1 MGENRQDGSRRGAHF
16 AKPAD
21 AGQTHTGAST
31 DEAAALVPAAGHFSG
46 SVREEAP
53 SAARAGSRVAAHFG
67 TRDVDDE
74 AAVFAE
80 LPAEESAADPVEGPA
95 ENASEA
101 LADDLAEGVAEPGA
115 PEAGPAAGADDGEAL
130 LFSGSYRTAAT
141 RAAELAS
148 GEAASVS
155 DDAVPA
161 AGEDNTPSEADV
173 SRSAALMSVLVI
185 ISRITGFLR
194 TWAQAYG
201 MGTTVVASAFTVAN
215 NLPNQLYELV
225 MGGML
230 VTAFLPVYVSA
241 KKRAGKPGAIAY
253 ASNLLSLVTIAMLL
267 LSAISFVFAG
277 QIVWTQAFNAS
288 ADFDFE
294 LSTYFLRFFSI
305 EVVLYALSSVI
316 SSVLNAERDYFWSTA
331 APIVNNVVT
340 TASFFGYALFAPSN
354 PTLAILCLAI
364 GNPLGVLVQ
373 VLCQLPS
380 LKRCGVKLSLRVDLR
395 DPCIKETLELGIP
408 TLIVTLVSF
417 ATTSVQS
424 SCSLSVNPNGA
435 AITYYA
441 RMWYVLPYSVFAI
454 PITTA
459 MFTELS
465 TYVANKDNASF
476 VAGVRRGCGRILFL
490 LVPFALYLIVF
501 SPCLARLLGGSRMDT
516 ESLEQLASYLAWL
529 SISLPAYGVCT
540 YLQKACSALRRMKLF
555 TVAEIIAGAVQIVF
569 CLAFTPLWGFNVV
582 GFSSTLFF
590 VSIDVVILAFL
601 RRELGPIGLKAL
613 VASCARSVALGVLG
627 ASVGAAILLA
637 LQAFVAPLAGGG
649 IVRALIYTVAGGVPS
664 LLATFGIACMLHLDE
679 AAFIDDLLAKFKRRA
694 ASA

>member
-1 MGENRQDGSRRGAHF
+1 MGEKRQDETMHGALRGAHF
-16 AKPAD
+16 AKPGAAPHVFEPTPTAGAAD
-21 AGQTHTGAST
+21 QTMVFV
-31 DEAAALVPAAGHFSG
+31 AA
-46 SVREEAP
+46 
-53 SAARAGSRVAAHFG
+53 AARARAQAAAAAEARAAETAAQAGDVA
-67 TRDVDDE
+67 DM
-74 AAVFAE
+74 
-80 LPAEESAADPVEGPA
+80 
-95 ENASEA
+95 
-101 LADDLAEGVAEPGA
+101 
-115 PEAGPAAGADDGEAL
+115 AGADDAADAADTARLRVIAAPDAPGMRAEGAAQALPQAAADAEEAP
-130 LFSGSYRTAAT
+130 T
-141 RAAELAS
+141 
-148 GEAASVS
+148 
-155 DDAVPA
+155 D
-161 AGEDNTPSEADV
+161 ADV

-241 KKRAGKPGAIAY
+241 KKRAGKPGAMAY
-253 ASNLLSLVTIAMLL
+253 ASNLLSLVTICMVA
-267 LSAISFVFAG
+267 LSVVSFIFAG
-277 QIVWTQAFNAS
+277 QIVWTQSFNAS
-288 ADFDFE
+288 ADFDFD

-340 TASFFGYALFAPSN
+340 TASFFGYAAFASTN
-354 PTLAILCLAI
+354 PQLAVLCLAI

-380 LKRCGVKLSLRVDLR
+380 LKRCGVRLTLRVDIH
-395 DPCIKETLELGIP
+395 DPCIRETLSLGIP

-441 RMWYVLPYSVFAI
+441 RMWYILPYSVFAI

-465 TYVANKDNASF
+465 TNVANSDIPSF
-476 VAGVRRGCGRILFL
+476 VRGLRRGCGRILFL

-501 SPCLARLLGGSRMDT
+501 SPCLAMLLGGSRMDAG
-516 ESLEQLASYLAWL
+516 SLGQLSGYLAWL
-529 SISLPAYGVCT
+529 SVSLPAYGVCT

-555 TVAEIIAGAVQIVF
+555 TVAEVIAGAIQIVF
-569 CLAFTPLWGFNVV
+569 CLVFTPVWGLNVV
-582 GFSSTLFF
+582 GFSSTFFF
-590 VSIDVVILAFL
+590 VSIDAVIFAFL
-601 RRELGPIGLKAL
+601 RRELGPIGMRGLIVSLFWSFLLGGAGAAVGGAIL
-613 VASCARSVALGVLG
+613 WALGT
-627 ASVGAAILLA
+627 
-637 LQAFVAPLAGGG
+637 FVAPLAGGG
-649 IVRALIYTVAGGVPS
+649 LVRALIYTVAGGVPS
-664 LLATFGIACMLHLDE
+664 LVVTFGTACLLRLDE
-679 AAFIDDLLAKFKRRA
+679 AAFIDDLLGKLKRR
-694 ASA
+694 SA

>member
-1 MGENRQDGSRRGAHF
+1 MGEKRQGDPYRGAHF
-16 AKPAD
+16 AKPGDAAHIYTGTPADETMVFVLAAERSRAAARRPDTAARPGVPAHLDAAVED
-21 AGQTHTGAST
+21 AGAEDT
-31 DEAAALVPAAGHFSG
+31 AALRKLDAAPVQAPPA
-46 SVREEAP
+46 
-53 SAARAGSRVAAHFG
+53 
-67 TRDVDDE
+67 
-74 AAVFAE
+74 
-80 LPAEESAADPVEGPA
+80 
-95 ENASEA
+95 
-101 LADDLAEGVAEPGA
+101 
-115 PEAGPAAGADDGEAL
+115 DGEMD
-130 LFSGSYRTAAT
+130 GAT
-141 RAAELAS
+141 
-148 GEAASVS
+148 
-155 DDAVPA
+155 D
-161 AGEDNTPSEADV
+161 ADV

-201 MGTTVVASAFTVAN
+201 MGTTIVASAFTVAN

-241 KKRAGKPGAIAY
+241 KKRAGKPGAIGY

-277 QIVWTQAFNAS
+277 QIVWTQSFNAS
-288 ADFDFE
+288 SDFDFE

-373 VLCQLPS
+373 ALCQLPS
-380 LKRCGVKLSLRVDLR
+380 LKRCGVKLSLRVDVH
-395 DPCIKETLELGIP
+395 DPCIKETIALGIP

-465 TYVANKDNASF
+465 TNVANNDNASF

-501 SPCLARLLGGSRMDT
+501 APCLARLLGGSRMDA
-516 ESLEQLASYLAWL
+516 ESLDQLASYLAWL
-529 SISLPAYGVCT
+529 SVSLPAYGVCT

-569 CLAFTPLWGFNVV
+569 CLAFTPVWGFNVV
-582 GFSSTLFF
+582 GFSSTFFF
-590 VSIDVVILAFL
+590 VSIDLVIFAFL

-613 VASCARSVALGVLG
+613 VVSCVRSLVLG
-627 ASVGAAILLA
+627 SLGAGVGGAILWA
-637 LQAFVAPLAGGG
+637 LQAFVAPLSGGG
-649 IVRALIYTVAGGVPS
+649 IVRALIYTVAGGVPA
-664 LLATFGIACMLHLDE
+664 LLVTFGAACALHLDE
-679 AAFIDDLLAKFKRRA
+679 AAFIDDLLAKFRRRPV
-694 ASA
+694 SA

>member
-1 MGENRQDGSRRGAHF
+1 MGENRQDAPRRGAHF
-16 AKPAD
+16 AKPGDGAHTYTGTPAD
-21 AGQTHTGAST
+21 ETMVFVLAAERSRATARVESSGEQLDAEDTAKLRKLETAP
-31 DEAAALVPAAGHFSG
+31 AAALLAEEGEGSG
-46 SVREEAP
+46 VCEAP
-53 SAARAGSRVAAHFG
+53 LS
-67 TRDVDDE
+67 DE
-74 AAVFAE
+74 
-80 LPAEESAADPVEGPA
+80 G
-95 ENASEA
+95 
-101 LADDLAEGVAEPGA
+101 GV
-115 PEAGPAAGADDGEAL
+115 
-130 LFSGSYRTAAT
+130 
-141 RAAELAS
+141 
-148 GEAASVS
+148 
-155 DDAVPA
+155 
-161 AGEDNTPSEADV
+161 SEADV

-201 MGTTVVASAFTVAN
+201 MGTTIVASAFTVAN

-253 ASNLLSLVTIAMLL
+253 ASNLLSLVTIAMLV

-277 QIVWTQAFNAS
+277 QIVWTQSFNAS
-288 ADFDFE
+288 SDFDFE

-331 APIVNNVVT
+331 APIVNNIVT
-340 TASFFGYALFAPSN
+340 TASFFGYALFAPTN

-380 LKRCGVKLSLRVDLR
+380 LKRCGVRLSLRVDVH
-395 DPCIKETLELGIP
+395 DPCIRETIELGIP

-465 TYVANKDNASF
+465 TNVANNDNASF
-476 VAGVRRGCGRILFL
+476 VAGVRRGSGRIIFL

-501 SPCLARLLGGSRMDT
+501 APCLARLLGGSRMDA
-516 ESLEQLASYLAWL
+516 ESLDQLASYLAWL
-529 SISLPAYGVCT
+529 SVSLPAYGVCT

-613 VASCARSVALGVLG
+613 VASCARSLVLG
-627 ASVGAAILLA
+627 ALGAGVGAAILWA
-637 LQAFVAPLAGGG
+637 LQSFVAPLSGGG
-649 IVRALIYTVAGGVPS
+649 IVRALIYTVAGGVPA
-664 LLATFGIACMLHLDE
+664 LLATFGVACLLHLDE
-679 AAFIDDLLAKFKRRA
+679 AAFIDDLLAKLKRRS